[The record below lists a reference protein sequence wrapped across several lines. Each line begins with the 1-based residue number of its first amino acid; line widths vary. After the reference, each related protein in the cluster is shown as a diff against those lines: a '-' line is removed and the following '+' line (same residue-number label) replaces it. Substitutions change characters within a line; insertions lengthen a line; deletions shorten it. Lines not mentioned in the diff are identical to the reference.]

1 MYSVKQYDEQ
11 QDSRDNDDE
20 NRELSVQLEDE
31 SEHQ

>member
-1 MYSVKQYDEQ
+1 VYSVKQYDEQ